1 MKKTHVTLC
10 LCLLLALFAF
20 RQDTGA
26 QAAPENNLMAGE
38 GLEDAPNAFVAALK
52 TEDYMAMFNALASWK
67 QNAVGLKQE
76 RLNNRIADGKFTG
89 DEAKAWITAQDP
101 TGELGLKTL
110 EDLKGAHPSKFLALH
125 SGMTLLLVNEMRKKN
140 RLNWYVTDHQVGLL
154 QTRRDPV
161 RMLPWGGYVK
171 VENSAGDNITFLL
184 QIDGGKWKISEFDIK
199 VGSIGIELA
208 NVLENEISSGTGHKA
223 WSSVQKSRA
232 AEGEQLLG
240 AARDFCRVEYSKTG
254 NEGSVTKPFERERA
268 NGSFDGTYYE
278 VKEYIKELP
287 GSDYDAAITAH
298 PTDADDPWLAI
309 LFKWGSGKSAINWY
323 DDKKSMDDAISKL
336 REEVK

>member
-240 AARDFCRVEYSKTG
+240 AARDFCRVEYSKTEKLPKNLG
-254 NEGSVTKPFERERA
+254 DGLKDSTVEEEFG
-268 NGSFDGTYYE
+268 GTYFNVRDAVYNDPDKKRGAVVADPVE
-278 VKEYIKELP
+278 DESLGYGALYFNYGDRTTDIK
-287 GSDYDAAITAH
+287 
-298 PTDADDPWLAI
+298 
-309 LFKWGSGKSAINWY
+309 WY
-323 DDKKSMDDAISKL
+323 DTKDALDKALKAFQTAK
-336 REEVK
+336 